1 MKLGYC
7 TWGMPTVPI
16 DTIVP
21 FLAETGFDSL
31 ELTVIPGYTME
42 LYSMDGAERKRVLQ
56 LIQDYGLELPAVT
69 GNTSLVAQEPEIHA
83 LNFKR
88 LRDTVDLCVEWTLGD
103 QPPVLDTTSG
113 GKPEE
118 WETVK
123 SMLVD
128 RLGELVEYG
137 AARGVVIAM
146 EPHYDAAVSTPER
159 MLELIN
165 LINSPY
171 LKVNFDI
178 SHFNIQGYSI
188 TESVELM
195 VPVAVHAHVRDERG
209 QVPNFEFLIPG
220 EGDFD
225 YVFYLR
231 EMARLGYR
239 GHVTVEISLMIQK
252 LYDYDSLA
260 AAKQTYAVMARAFAE
275 AGISR
280 N

>member
-146 EPHYDAAVSTPER
+146 EPHYAAAVSTP
-159 MLELIN
+159 
-165 LINSPY
+165 
-171 LKVNFDI
+171 
-178 SHFNIQGYSI
+178 
-188 TESVELM
+188 
-195 VPVAVHAHVRDERG
+195 
-209 QVPNFEFLIPG
+209 
-220 EGDFD
+220 
-225 YVFYLR
+225 
-231 EMARLGYR
+231 
-239 GHVTVEISLMIQK
+239 
-252 LYDYDSLA
+252 
-260 AAKQTYAVMARAFAE
+260 
-275 AGISR
+275 
-280 N
+280 